1 MNQEIIPSY
10 KDIADEIESIH
21 KSDQETR
28 ADGKFDL
35 KIDSQNS
42 EKIKSIYEQIGFPTI
57 SKVGKSASH
66 HFVTVLLHS
75 QDIEFKKK
83 VLEDM
88 KDISD
93 QEVDKKDM
101 AYLEDKI
108 RIAENGKQLYGTQ
121 LTFSEE
127 KQTYE
132 VIDLEDSES
141 VYERRLKIG
150 LDTLEDYIEFA
161 NGRRK
166 EVFGK

>member
-1 MNQEIIPSY
+1 MNHEIMSSY
-10 KDIADEIESIH
+10 KDISDCIESIH
-21 KSDQETR
+21 KSDQHSR
-28 ADGKFDL
+28 SGGKFDL
-35 KIDSQNS
+35 EIDNQNS

-108 RIAENGKQLYGTQ
+108 RIAEDGQQLYGTQ
-121 LTFSEE
+121 LTFNEE
-127 KQTYE
+127 KQSYE
-132 VIDLEDSES
+132 VINLENHES
-141 VYERRLKIG
+141 VNERRLKIG
-150 LDTLEDYIEFA
+150 LDTLEDYIKFA